1 MINIFNF
8 ELFYSMFIWIVGFYI
23 AFIPN
28 GTRCDMPLVYP
39 TEKGK
44 FIEIKW
50 VSLQQ
55 NAFDA
60 LKKVL
65 VMQPI
70 LRMADL
76 SHPFILQ
83 VDVSNDELVAVL
95 LQEEEGKK
103 SLVSYASRKLKTSE
117 KAYAVIEKECLALVW
132 GIQKF
137 HRYI

>member
-1 MINIFNF
+1 
-8 ELFYSMFIWIVGFYI
+8 
-23 AFIPN
+23 
-28 GTRCDMPLVYP
+28 MPLVYP